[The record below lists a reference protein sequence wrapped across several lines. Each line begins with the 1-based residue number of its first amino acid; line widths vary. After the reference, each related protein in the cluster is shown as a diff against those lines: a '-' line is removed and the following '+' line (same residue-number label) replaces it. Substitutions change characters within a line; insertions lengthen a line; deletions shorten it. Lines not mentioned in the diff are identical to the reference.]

1 VPPLYRSARMRKRSL
16 ILALLSLLLAWK
28 AIRTDWVVS
37 APYWFGDP
45 SKTSAPGG
53 DHSTYDISTPISPFW
68 RPPQPADVEVGAATW
83 ESLYPAGGAWGIS
96 GTPKLHPNWMLI
108 GIKVLGS
115 FVLIFPIL
123 LILRRIFLRPATS
136 IRAQP

>member
-1 VPPLYRSARMRKRSL
+1 MRIRSL

-45 SKTSAPGG
+45 SKTSTLGG
-53 DHSTYDISTPISPFW
+53 DHSTYDISTPITPFW
-68 RPPQPADVEVGAATW
+68 HPPQPADVEVGAKTW
-83 ESLYPAGGAWGIS
+83 ESLYPGGGAWGVT
-96 GTPKLHPNWMLI
+96 GTPKLQPNWMLI
-108 GIKVLGS
+108 GVKILGS

-123 LILRRIFLRPATS
+123 LILRWIISKPATS